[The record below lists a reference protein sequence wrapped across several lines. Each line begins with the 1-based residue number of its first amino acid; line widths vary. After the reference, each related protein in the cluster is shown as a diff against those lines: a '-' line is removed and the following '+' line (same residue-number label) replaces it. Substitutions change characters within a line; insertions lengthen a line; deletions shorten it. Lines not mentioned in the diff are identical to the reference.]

1 MIIIVIISPALLAA
15 ADAFPSSSFNRVAMD
30 DLCGRHSAIL
40 DTVSGE
46 DREVM
51 KLMCEYWPEDKWGSI
66 NDADLNEVATLAETG
81 ELAEIRQ
88 KSVQWTNAF
97 RSSPKFCWRK
107 LMKKRE
113 NKKAMCEGPGLSGNS
128 PGFGWKCKRNCRDFC
143 RDEFQN
149 YFGKTSRLFWC
160 KCPMDGSFG
169 RMVDPPCPPGESLMM
184 GKCYKSCPAGM
195 QPSLIPGRC
204 STDCSRNTN
213 GLVKAC
219 GLGCSRTAFEC
230 GTAVGAMVA
239 TVGASV
245 LGASAELAPPL
256 ISSILLGLS
265 KMVALIAEIVQ
276 GLSSEIKN
284 LLQ

>member
-1 MIIIVIISPALLAA
+1 MINIVIISPALLAA
-15 ADAFPSSSFNRVAMD
+15 ADAFPSSSFNRVVMD

-88 KSVQWTNAF
+88 KSVQWTKAF

-169 RMVDPPCPPGESLMM
+169 EWWTLLALLVNHSSWAMLQVLSCWHATKFDP
-184 GKCYKSCPAGM
+184 
-195 QPSLIPGRC
+195 R
-204 STDCSRNTN
+204 
-213 GLVKAC
+213 
-219 GLGCSRTAFEC
+219 
-230 GTAVGAMVA
+230 
-239 TVGASV
+239 
-245 LGASAELAPPL
+245 
-256 ISSILLGLS
+256 
-265 KMVALIAEIVQ
+265 
-276 GLSSEIKN
+276 
-284 LLQ
+284 